1 MHKQT
6 IIEAI
11 ESTDYM
17 IPHIP
22 GFLEYLSIAGLKA
35 CVTAISDPAAN
46 RVSNARLT
54 EDNVA
59 DVVAHI
65 YQYYSSRN
73 LAFSWVVGPNTT
85 PRDIESHLVNVGMK
99 RTIGIEGMYLE
110 AMNLEVPDNAD
121 VRIVERPL
129 SDPGASVE
137 TMAEA
142 FPMSLESS
150 RHFHELLSRSE
161 PQLRSRIYLAC
172 AENSEQPVACSYMT
186 YLPRYPIALLC
197 GAATLPIFR
206 GRGFYTSML
215 ARRLNDA
222 HADGIEKLIVLADR
236 ISSAPICKKTGFVKA
251 CSMDIYTWMPKPAS
265 E

>member
-1 MHKQT
+1 MDIQT

-17 IPHIP
+17 IPHMP

-46 RVSNARLT
+46 RVSNAHLT

-65 YQYYSSRN
+65 YEYYRSRN

-85 PRDIESHLVNVGMK
+85 PRGIESHLVKVGMK
-99 RTIGIEGMYLE
+99 RTIGIEGLYLE
-110 AMNLEVPDNAD
+110 AMNMQFLDNAD

-129 SDPGASVE
+129 RDPGPSVE

-161 PQLRSRIYLAC
+161 PQLRSRIYLAYV
-172 AENSEQPVACSYMT
+172 ENSEQPVACSYMT
-186 YLPRYPIALLC
+186 YLPRYPLALLC
-197 GAATLPIFR
+197 GAATMPTFR

-215 ARRLNDA
+215 AKRLNDA
-222 HADGIEKLIVLADR
+222 RAEGIEKLIVLADR
-236 ISSAPICKKTGFVKA
+236 TSSAPICKKTGFVKA
-251 CSMDIYTWMPKPAS
+251 CSMEIYTCMPEPAS